1 MKKYLT
7 VLLIIPSIL
16 FSQDNV
22 SNEDLSKKLDLILQK
37 IGGLEERVSKLESE
51 NTEVKRE
58 VEKVAKSAREAKTAT
73 EKLVLPGNEQE
84 RKSFFNKLRIGL
96 ESDADKNK
104 GAWTQEDTWQS
115 MKKNLTQFQVR
126 KILGNPNMIKGDLS
140 PRIDQVY
147 HYKGDLDG
155 DGKDENARVNFYQ
168 GQSRFLHLSVLRTFS
183 RQSWVSFTDLTFLEN
198 YS

>member
-7 VLLIIPSIL
+7 VLLIIPPLL

-22 SNEDLSKKLDLILQK
+22 SNEDLSKKLDLILKK

-58 VEKVAKSAREAKTAT
+58 VEKVAKSAKEAKTAT
-73 EKLVLPGNEQE
+73 EQLVLPSNEQE
-84 RKSFFNKLRIGL
+84 KKSFFNKLRIGL

-115 MKKNLTQFQVR
+115 MKRNLTQFQVR
-126 KILGNPNMIKGDLS
+126 KLLGNPNMIKGDLS

-155 DGKDENARVNFYQ
+155 DGKDENARVNFY
-168 GQSRFLHLSVLRTFS
+168 RDRV
-183 RQSWVSFTDLTFLEN
+183 VSYTSPF
-198 YS
+198 

>member
-58 VEKVAKSAREAKTAT
+58 VKKVAKSAEEAVTAT
-73 EKLVLPGNEQE
+73 RNSSIPK
-84 RKSFFNKLRIGL
+84 
-96 ESDADKNK
+96 
-104 GAWTQEDTWQS
+104 
-115 MKKNLTQFQVR
+115 MKKEKKAFSINYGSALKAMQLKEQGSLDRRRYLAIDEKKPHPITKLENSWATQIQ
-126 KILGNPNMIKGDLS
+126 
-140 PRIDQVY
+140 
-147 HYKGDLDG
+147 
-155 DGKDENARVNFYQ
+155 
-168 GQSRFLHLSVLRTFS
+168 LRTI
-183 RQSWVSFTDLTFLEN
+183 
-198 YS
+198 

>member
-7 VLLIIPSIL
+7 TILILPSIL
-16 FSQDNV
+16 LSQDNV

-37 IGGLEERVSKLESE
+37 LGGLEERVSKLESE

-58 VEKVAKSAREAKTAT
+58 VEKVAKSARMAKNAA
-73 EKLVLPGNEQE
+73 EKLVLPDNEQE
-84 RKSFFNKLRIGL
+84 RQSFFNKLRIGL

-104 GAWTQEDTWQS
+104 GAWTQADTWQS
-115 MKKNLTQFQVR
+115 MKRNLTQFQVR

-155 DGKDENARVNFYQ
+155 DGKDENARVNFY
-168 GQSRFLHLSVLRTFS
+168 RDRV
-183 RQSWVSFTDLTFLEN
+183 VSYTSPF
-198 YS
+198 